1 MKYHQPFLEVLL
13 KEHFL
18 NKSTH
23 TQQLYYIR
31 PKTKKKNA
39 RIYPI
44 IRTQEEKEKRA
55 RQPFG
60 RAETVTY
67 TIEDTF

>member
-1 MKYHQPFLEVLL
+1 MKYYQPFLEVLL
-13 KEHFL
+13 KEHSV
-18 NKSTH
+18 NKSTR
-23 TQQLYYIR
+23 TQQLCYMR

-55 RQPFG
+55 RQPFV
-60 RAETVTY
+60 RAKTVTY
-67 TIEDTF
+67 TIEDNF